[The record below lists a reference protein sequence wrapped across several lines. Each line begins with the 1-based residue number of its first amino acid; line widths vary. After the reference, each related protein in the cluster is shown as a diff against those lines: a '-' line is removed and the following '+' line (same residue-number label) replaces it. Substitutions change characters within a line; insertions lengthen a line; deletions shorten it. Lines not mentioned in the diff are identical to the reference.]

1 MKFDTKL
8 LHGQAV
14 KSYADGA
21 TLPPVSQVSAFQ
33 FDTAEQQK
41 AVFTHKAMG
50 YAYTRVGNPT
60 VAAFEQRINELEGGG
75 GAAAWLIRNGG
86 GRAGNA
92 EYAELRR

>member
-33 FDTAEQQK
+33 FDTA
-41 AVFTHKAMG
+41 
-50 YAYTRVGNPT
+50 
-60 VAAFEQRINELEGGG
+60 
-75 GAAAWLIRNGG
+75 
-86 GRAGNA
+86 
-92 EYAELRR
+92 